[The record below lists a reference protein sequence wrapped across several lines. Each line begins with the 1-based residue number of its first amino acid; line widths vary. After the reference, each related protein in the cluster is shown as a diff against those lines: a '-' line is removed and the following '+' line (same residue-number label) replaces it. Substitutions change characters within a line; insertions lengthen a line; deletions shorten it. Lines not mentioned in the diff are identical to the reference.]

1 MFSLRVAMLR
11 LEYILGGPISSSR
24 NLASFCSALPIFGSK
39 ISTPFSHGW
48 VVGWIKTF
56 PPQNAWK
63 SRFVFDF
70 TFPKGHVV
78 FTIRFQL
85 TIPKVGHVKTAELF
99 HGTFYLLWTFQ
110 FGCQK
115 HGSVKKGVNK
125 KHHPLGSRI
134 GTPTGRCW

>member
-70 TFPKGHVV
+70 TFSTHHPKG
-78 FTIRFQL
+78 RSRENRS
-85 TIPKVGHVKTAELF
+85 PLF
-99 HGTFYLLWTFQ
+99 HGRFYLLWTFQ